1 MAGLTYAQK
10 LAFGQTVAQFLQDH
24 AAELRAA
31 GFNPTK
37 KLAALQ
43 KSLLL
48 AIQQDAKQEALKA
61 ELVKT
66 TNRAV
71 KSLDSAYKQA
81 SSLTDAMV
89 GVFGKDDPVSKRLR
103 QLRDQMAKEAL
114 RGRRAVKVLK

>member
-1 MAGLTYAQK
+1 MGGLTYAQK
-10 LAFGQTVAQFLQDH
+10 LAFGQIVVQFLRDH

-31 GFNPTK
+31 GFNATK
-37 KLAALQ
+37 KLAALE
-43 KSLLL
+43 KTLML

-61 ELVKT
+61 QLVKT
-66 TNRAV
+66 TDRAV
-71 KSLDSAYKQA
+71 RSLDSAYKQA

>member
-1 MAGLTYAQK
+1 
-10 LAFGQTVAQFLQDH
+10 
-24 AAELRAA
+24 LRAA